1 MWNKKWVRITL
12 ISLAGALILGLSA
25 YSIVLHDQN
34 TSLKNQISAVYQ
46 RSFEELMSDMNSLQT
61 KLYKLEAATGL
72 NQYSMLL
79 TDVWRQTGD
88 TAGSLSLLPVSYA
101 GTSALTQFI
110 NRTGDFCRSLLRKL
124 SLGQSITQEEYDQI
138 KKLAASCGEVIKSL
152 QELYGKG
159 FPQDGFSEAVFIPEN
174 DEKGTL
180 DFSNQE
186 FPRLQYDGP
195 FSESTEN
202 KQPEGLGKNQVNQQ
216 QAAEI
221 AAKFL
226 GVDAGTLTA
235 DGECNGRIP
244 CWEFSGNQ
252 DGRAFLISVTKQ
264 GGHILWYRKN
274 NGGGISAIPTD
285 QRYRELTK
293 AAQQYLADKGYGES
307 APSYAQF
314 YNGMAIINLAP
325 VEKDVVLYPDLIKV
339 WIDISTGEAVGLD
352 ANNYLMSHKP
362 RDLKEPKLTAE
373 AAREKVTPSLVV
385 SSTRLALIP
394 LETGEEK
401 LCWEFT
407 GKIEDRDYIIY
418 INAETGQ
425 EEDILM
431 IQHTNDGELV
441 M

>member
-1 MWNKKWVRITL
+1 
-12 ISLAGALILGLSA
+12 
-25 YSIVLHDQN
+25 
-34 TSLKNQISAVYQ
+34 
-46 RSFEELMSDMNSLQT
+46 
-61 KLYKLEAATGL
+61 
-72 NQYSMLL
+72 
-79 TDVWRQTGD
+79 
-88 TAGSLSLLPVSYA
+88 
-101 GTSALTQFI
+101 
-110 NRTGDFCRSLLRKL
+110 
-124 SLGQSITQEEYDQI
+124 
-138 KKLAASCGEVIKSL
+138 
-152 QELYGKG
+152 
-159 FPQDGFSEAVFIPEN
+159 
-174 DEKGTL
+174 
-180 DFSNQE
+180 
-186 FPRLQYDGP
+186 
-195 FSESTEN
+195 
-202 KQPEGLGKNQVNQQ
+202 VNQQ

-252 DGRAFLISVTKQ
+252 DSRAFLISVTKQ

-325 VEKDVVLYPDLIKV
+325 VEQGVVLYPDLIKV

-352 ANNYLMSHKP
+352 ANNYLMSHKA
-362 RDLKEPKLTAE
+362 RDLKEPRLDAA
-373 AAREKVTPSLVV
+373 AAREKVTPSLII
-385 SSTRLALIP
+385 SGTRLALIP